1 MSVTKEVPIFKL
13 TGSSPASLKDQV
25 AVEEPLEIRLNYQL
39 ERGMHFVRSEKTV
52 SITMRTPG
60 NDFDLALGFLFTEG
74 IILSLD
80 NVQEIKHC
88 GSKGN
93 IVRIY
98 LEDGVKV
105 NMPSLERHFYT
116 SSSCGVCGKTSIDA
130 LQTKNPYSNS
140 IQGKLEVSQ
149 EFLYKLPKLL
159 KSSQEMFE
167 TTGGVHASGIFD
179 LKGDLTLL
187 REDVG
192 RHNALDKIIGAC
204 IREGAPMPLDSTVL
218 LLSGRASFELIQK
231 AAMAGIAIVA
241 AIGAP
246 STLAIELA
254 KNSNITLVG
263 FLREGKMNVYS
274 GSDRV
279 RIYEMEN
286 PGREARRN

>member
-1 MSVTKEVPIFKL
+1 MSEIKEFPIIKMKGSLPVSL
-13 TGSSPASLKDQV
+13 TDQI
-25 AVEEPLEIRLNYQL
+25 AIEEPLEIRLNYQV
-39 ERGMHFVRSEKTV
+39 ERGMHLVRAEKTV

-60 NDFDLALGFLFTEG
+60 SDFDLALGFLFTEG
-74 IILSLD
+74 IIQSLD
-80 NVQEIKHC
+80 DIQEIKHC
-88 GSKGN
+88 GSLGN
-93 IVRIY
+93 IVRVY
-98 LEDGVKV
+98 LQDGVKI

-116 SSSCGVCGKTSIDA
+116 SSSCGVCGKTSIEA
-130 LQTKNPYSNS
+130 LKTQNPYSDS

-159 KSSQEMFE
+159 EKSQELFE
-167 TTGGVHASGIFD
+167 HTGGIHASAIFD
-179 LKGDLTLL
+179 LKGELTLL

-192 RHNALDKIIGAC
+192 RHNALDKIVGAC

-231 AAMAGIAIVA
+231 AAMAGIPIVA

-246 STLAIELA
+246 SSLAIDLA

-263 FLREGKMNVYS
+263 FLREGRMNIYS

-286 PGREARRN
+286 PGREAGRN